1 MATEPPTPP
10 NPGSADAEGPDAT
23 AQTPPTVSFTKS
35 PTDPA
40 TPAGSADQATPAD
53 SANPT
58 VPASASPADSATPTA
73 PATPAA
79 PAQPADRFPAA
90 PGAAA
95 EPAPPQAGAVRDPWA
110 PPQSGSVPPPAA
122 PPVAPPAGGFG
133 PPVPPDP
140 YGAAAPY
147 GAPYGGFAPQPPV
160 SGLAVTSLVFGVLC
174 CVPLFGVIFGVA
186 ALVRMRK
193 QPQRGKGLAIAGIAL
208 SAVGSI
214 LLALALATGAWGEFK
229 KGIGEGIEEG
239 VREANV
245 TASLE
250 PGDCFDEPGMPEDA
264 AELERYEVDDI
275 REVDCASPHDG
286 EAFARVDLPA
296 GAYPGEDEVV
306 ESADSIC
313 SKEMT
318 SYSKDAWR
326 LFQHAYVTYFYPAA
340 DNWAV
345 DDRSVVCV
353 YAPLE
358 TGERLTAELR
368 QDAEDF
374 DAQQLA
380 YLDAVGEVNAALVRT
395 PFDAVEE
402 DLEGYQRWAG
412 DVSDKLA
419 GLSQALRAHD
429 WKPDAAPLAAGLAD
443 EVDAAQ
449 GDWKKL
455 AAADDADAFYL
466 RWGEAD
472 SALTDGAGSVVDLR
486 ERLGLS
492 VERPDAAEFEYFSG
506 AGLL

>member
-10 NPGSADAEGPDAT
+10 NPGGADAEGPDAT
-23 AQTPPTVSFTKS
+23 AQTPPTVSFAKS

-40 TPAGSADQATPAD
+40 HQA
-53 SANPT
+53 
-58 VPASASPADSATPTA
+58 VPAESP
-73 PATPAA
+73 
-79 PAQPADRFPAA
+79 Q
-90 PGAAA
+90 PGAV
-95 EPAPPQAGAVRDPWA
+95 PDPWA
-110 PPQSGSVPPPAA
+110 PPQPGSVPPPAA
-122 PPVAPPAGGFG
+122 PPAAPPAGGFG
-133 PPVPPDP
+133 PPVPPAP

-147 GAPYGGFAPQPPV
+147 GAPQGVPYGGFAPQPPV

-174 CVPLFGVIFGVA
+174 CVPLFGVVFGVA

-208 SAVGSI
+208 SAVGSV
-214 LLALALATGAWGEFK
+214 LLALALATGAWGEFR
-229 KGIGEGIEEG
+229 KGFSEGIEEG

-275 REVDCASPHDG
+275 REVDCAAPHDG

-345 DDRSVVCV
+345 DDRSIVCV

-358 TGERLTAELR
+358 TGERLTGELR
-368 QDAEDF
+368 QDKADF

-380 YLDAVGEVNAALVRT
+380 YLDAVGKVNAALVRT

-402 DLEGYQRWAG
+402 DLEGYRKWAG

-419 GLSQALRAHD
+419 GAAEALRAHD
-429 WKPDAAPLAAGLAD
+429 WKPDAAPLAASLAD
-443 EVDAAQ
+443 EIDAAR
-449 GDWKKL
+449 GEWKKL
-455 AAADDADAFYL
+455 AGADDTDDFYL

-472 SALTDGAGSVVDLR
+472 SALTDGAGSVADLR
-486 ERLGLS
+486 EHLGLG